1 MSTSETIIITGSA
14 TVGDIQPLSDEGSKT
29 FLLYGKK
36 VKLLNKSNKKIKRLD
51 IDNRRMYQKAD
62 GLPMADISRVWVNGG
77 VTITGQATV
86 GDTDGTV
93 VYGDTKREWVNG
105 GISITGQAT
114 VGDTDSTIIYGDTIR
129 ANATLAEELGYS
141 AFIRYS
147 DHSLVINN
155 TTFVDGA
162 TNAVAVYDCL
172 PNTKYIITMNM
183 YSRFRVGSYAGV
195 PASETVLTTY
205 QCHTLDD
212 NSTTSQNGS
221 SQSMIFTTGASDTK
235 LFIGYWTTT
244 DTVKAAVIKP
254 TINVDEYIAPP
265 TMTAN
270 VALTSSGTTTSDS
283 THCVTDYIPISNST
297 SITYS
302 VGEDVQ
308 ATYMLEYRADK
319 TNIDYWY
326 GSPNPRTQTLTGGT
340 KTAYIRLTCLTSN
353 LAAAYIYDNT
363 NKKYLFKGRYA
374 TVS

>member
-1 MSTSETIIITGSA
+1 MEAAMLNLASN
-14 TVGDIQPLSDEGSKT
+14 
-29 FLLYGKK
+29 LLYGAIVFLAGYGFSALKGVHRDKK
-36 VKLLNKSNKKIKRLD
+36 AMQNGLQALLRDD
-51 IDNRRMYQKAD
+51 ILK
-62 GLPMADISRVWVNGG
+62 
-77 VTITGQATV
+77 
-86 GDTDGTV
+86 
-93 VYGDTKREWVNG
+93 
-105 GISITGQAT
+105 
-114 VGDTDSTIIYGDTIR
+114 IR

-172 PNTKYIITMNM
+172 PNTKYMITMNM

-254 TINVDEYIAPP
+254 TINIDEYIAPP

-297 SITYS
+297 SIKYS
-302 VGEDVQ
+302 VGED
-308 ATYMLEYRADK
+308 M
-319 TNIDYWY
+319 
-326 GSPNPRTQTLTGGT
+326 
-340 KTAYIRLTCLTSN
+340 
-353 LAAAYIYDNT
+353 
-363 NKKYLFKGRYA
+363 
-374 TVS
+374 

>member
-14 TVGDIQPLSDEGSKT
+14 TLGDIQPLSDEGSQT

-77 VTITGQATV
+77 LTITGQATLGDTDSNV
-86 GDTDGTV
+86 VYADTKREWTNGGISITGSATLGDTDGTV
-93 VYGDTKREWVNG
+93 VYGDTYRSNETVTDYNG
-105 GISITGQAT
+105 
-114 VGDTDSTIIYGDTIR
+114 
-129 ANATLAEELGYS
+129 
-141 AFIRYS
+141 FIEYA
-147 DHSLVINN
+147 DHSLNITS
-155 TTFVDGA
+155 TTDMTSA
-162 TNAVAVYDCL
+162 TNRVAVFDCE
-172 PNTKYIITMNM
+172 PNTKYGITMNM

-195 PASETVLTTY
+195 PASGTVLTTY

-244 DTVKAAVIKP
+244 DTVKALVTRA
-254 TINVDEYIAPP
+254 TINVDEYVAPP

-270 VALTSSGTTTSDS
+270 VTLTTNGATRADY

-302 VGEDVQ
+302 VGENLQ
-308 ATYMLEYRADK
+308 ETYMVEYRADK
-319 TNIDYWY
+319 TIIDYWY

-340 KTAYIRLTCLTSN
+340 NTAYIRLTCLTSN